1 MTISASATMTAS
13 VGWITRRRSS
23 TCDVGDRS
31 CCSACASEVAGN
43 SVSPSAA
50 TAPLTLTTSTP
61 SASRPTIAAR
71 PPRRSRDIPTG
82 PSSSQRA
89 VSVIAPSSRKVLA
102 RCTAMN
108 SARARLALSATS
120 CEQHQAGADAGF
132 GEHEEHRPAGGA
144 AGRMP
149 GRARS
154 PDGHDQRQQR
164 EQGEPAREAVGE
176 LDDRRDRRRPRHDL
190 AVAERP
196 VLAAAGAGA
205 GRPHVGPPADHR
217 EVPGDDDP
225 REPGEAVHGVLR
237 IV

>member
-1 MTISASATMTAS
+1 MMISASATMTAS

-31 CCSACASEVAGN
+31 CSSACASERGGEQRVAQRRDG
-43 SVSPSAA
+43 AA
-50 TAPLTLTTSTP
+50 HADDEH
-61 SASRPTIAAR
+61 AER
-71 PPRRSRDIPTG
+71 
-82 PSSSQRA
+82 QRA
-89 VSVIAPSSRKVLA
+89 DDRRAPAAAFQRHADRTVLQPA
-102 RCTAMN
+102 RGQRHRAEQQEGVGEVHRHEQ
-108 SARARLALSATS
+108 RARQAGVVGDQL
-120 CEQHQAGADAGF
+120 EQHQAGADAGF

-154 PDGHDQRQQR
+154 PDGDDQRQQR
-164 EQGEPAREAVGE
+164 EEGEPARDAVRE

-205 GRPHVGPPADHR
+205 GGPHVGPPADHHQ
-217 EVPGDDDP
+217 VPGDDDP